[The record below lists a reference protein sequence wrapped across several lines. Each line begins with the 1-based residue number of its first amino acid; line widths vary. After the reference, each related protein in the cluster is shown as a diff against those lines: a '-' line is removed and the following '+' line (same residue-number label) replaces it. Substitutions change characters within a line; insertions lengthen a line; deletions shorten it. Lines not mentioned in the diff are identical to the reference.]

1 MFNYFFI
8 TVWIE
13 YNNKIYSKV
22 LPEIFNGCETHVE
35 KIYEQ
40 VKPPYEVKA
49 VKCDT
54 PKEFR
59 EKRKDK
65 EYGHAYKSIR

>member
-1 MFNYFFI
+1 MFNYFLI

-13 YNNKIYSKV
+13 YNNQIYSKV
-22 LPEIFNGCETHVE
+22 LPEIFNGCEIHVK
-35 KIYEQ
+35 KIYEE
-40 VKPPYEVKA
+40 VKPPLKVKA

-54 PKEFR
+54 PKEFH

-65 EYGHAYKSIR
+65 EYGHIYKKIR

>member
-22 LPEIFNGCETHVE
+22 LPELFNGCKTHVE
-35 KIYEQ
+35 KIY
-40 VKPPYEVKA
+40 
-49 VKCDT
+49 T

-65 EYGHAYKSIR
+65 EYGHAYKTIR